1 MKILFF
7 GTPEFA
13 VGTLDRIIKDG
24 KHEVVGV
31 VTAPDKPAGR
41 GHAPKMSDVKVYALE
56 HNLRLL
62 QPEKLKDP
70 AFVEEI
76 RALNA
81 DVFVVVAFRML
92 PEVVWQMPEKGTFN
106 VHASLL
112 PRYRGA
118 APINWAIINGEE
130 RTGVT
135 TFMLRHDIDTGPV
148 LSQKEMEIG
157 PDENVGS
164 VYERLMI
171 AGAQLASE
179 TLDRLENGTE
189 TQIPQNELRGEVCGA
204 PKLNPENCTIDW
216 KKSAREVH
224 NLVRGLAPYPG
235 ARTTLRFDNG
245 STVSAKILK
254 TRLTNIDSHNE
265 MKMVVECG
273 DGNRIEILELQ
284 PAGKKRMKAEDYLRG
299 LHGKVIPE

>member
-13 VGTLDRIIKDG
+13 VGTLDRIMRDG

-41 GHAPKMSDVKVYALE
+41 GHAPKMSEVKIYALE
-56 HNLRLL
+56 HGLKLL
-62 QPEKLKDP
+62 QPEKLKDQE
-70 AFVEEI
+70 FIDEV
-76 RALNA
+76 RGLNA

-148 LSQKEMEIG
+148 LSQREIEIG

-164 VYERLMI
+164 VYDRLMK
-171 AGAQLASE
+171 AGAELAVE
-179 TLDRLENGTE
+179 TLDKLAEGTE
-189 TQIPQNELRGEVCGA
+189 KQIAQSELEGEVCGA
-204 PKLNPENCTIDW
+204 PKLNPDNCTIDW
-216 KKSAREVH
+216 SKSAKEVH
-224 NLVRGLAPYPG
+224 NLVRGLSPYPG
-235 ARTTLRFDNG
+235 ARTSLRFENG
-245 STVSAKILK
+245 AKMSAKILE
-254 TRLTNIDSHNE
+254 TRLPKCDSRNGGNLT
-265 MKMVVECG
+265 VECG

-284 PAGKKRMKAEDYLRG
+284 PAGKKRMRAEDYLRG
-299 LHGKVIPE
+299 LHDKVTFE

>member
-41 GHAPKMSDVKVYALE
+41 GHALKMSDVKVYALE